1 MRAVLSVGVRV
12 TALLTLAAQPEGSQ
26 VLSLP
31 RGLSGLQSLR
41 TNILFLLYK
50 SCCSVLCENQT
61 GKAIKINK

>member
-12 TALLTLAAQPEGSQ
+12 TALLTLAAQREGSQ

-31 RGLSGLQSLR
+31 RGLSGLWSLR

-50 SCCSVLCENQT
+50 FCCSVLCKNQT